1 MAVRREP
8 ARALLL
14 DLDGVLRHYDA
25 TVDHVVEDRFGLDH
39 GVILKTAM
47 EPDRY
52 LKLVTG
58 GWTRARWHADI
69 AEYLEIP
76 AEAMAELTA
85 YRGYIDHE
93 VLAFV
98 RDVRAAGRPVALC
111 TNAPAD
117 LDDDLAQLG
126 LAGEFD
132 AVVNSSDVGAAKPTP
147 DYFRAA
153 CLAVRT
159 VPRFCLFVDD
169 SHRNVEGARR
179 VGIAAYRWN
188 GVVDLPYLKAALGI
202 DQS

>member
-1 MAVRREP
+1 MAHR
-8 ARALLL
+8 ATAKALLL
-14 DLDGVLRHYDA
+14 DLDGVLRLYDA
-25 TVDHVVEDRFGLDH
+25 AVDHVVEDRYGLDH
-39 GVILKTAM
+39 GTIFKTAM
-47 EPDRY
+47 EPARY
-52 LKLVTG
+52 QTLISG
-58 GWTRARWHADI
+58 GWTRAQWLADV
-69 AEYLEIP
+69 AEYLELP
-76 AEAMAELTA
+76 ADAMAELTA
-85 YRGYIDHE
+85 YRGYVDHE

-111 TNAPAD
+111 TNAPID

-132 AVVNSSDVGAAKPTP
+132 AVVNSSAIGAAKPTP

-159 VPRFCLFVDD
+159 VPRLCLFVDD
-169 SHRNVEGARR
+169 AHRNIEGARR

-202 DQS
+202 EQA

>member
-1 MAVRREP
+1 MAQR
-8 ARALLL
+8 AAAKALLL
-14 DLDGVLRHYDA
+14 DLDGVLRQYDA
-25 TVDHVVEDRFGLDH
+25 AVDHVVEDRCGLDH
-39 GVILKTAM
+39 GTIFKTAM
-47 EPDRY
+47 EPARY
-52 LKLVTG
+52 QKLISG
-58 GWTRARWHADI
+58 GWTRAQWFADV
-69 AEYLEIP
+69 AEYLELP
-76 AEAMAELTA
+76 ADSIAELTA
-85 YRGYIDHE
+85 YRGYVDHE

-111 TNAPAD
+111 TNAPID

-132 AVVNSSDVGAAKPTP
+132 AVVNSSAIGVAKPTP

-159 VPRFCLFVDD
+159 VPRLCLFVDD
-169 SHRNVEGARR
+169 SHRNIEGARR

-202 DQS
+202 EQS

>member
-1 MAVRREP
+1 MAQR
-8 ARALLL
+8 ATAKALLL

-25 TVDHVVEDRFGLDH
+25 AVDHVVEDRYGLDH
-39 GVILKTAM
+39 GTIFKTAM
-47 EPDRY
+47 EPARY
-52 LKLVTG
+52 QTLISG
-58 GWTRARWHADI
+58 GWTRVQWLADV
-69 AEYLEIP
+69 AEYLELP
-76 AEAMAELTA
+76 ADAMAELTA
-85 YRGYIDHE
+85 YRGYVDHE

-98 RDVRAAGRPVALC
+98 RDVRAAGRPVGLC
-111 TNAPAD
+111 TNAPID

-132 AVVNSSDVGAAKPTP
+132 AVVNSIAVGTAKPTP

-159 VPRFCLFVDD
+159 VPRLCLFVDD
-169 SHRNVEGARR
+169 SHRNIEGARR

-202 DQS
+202 EQA

>member
-1 MAVRREP
+1 MAHR
-8 ARALLL
+8 ATAKALLL
-14 DLDGVLRHYDA
+14 DLDGVLRLYDA
-25 TVDHVVEDRFGLDH
+25 AVDHVVEDRYGLDH
-39 GVILKTAM
+39 GTIFKTAM
-47 EPDRY
+47 EPARY
-52 LKLVTG
+52 QTLISG
-58 GWTRARWHADI
+58 GWTRAQWLADV
-69 AEYLEIP
+69 AEYLELP
-76 AEAMAELTA
+76 ADAMAELTA
-85 YRGYIDHE
+85 YRGYVDHE

-111 TNAPAD
+111 TNAPID

-132 AVVNSSDVGAAKPTP
+132 AVVNSSAVGTAKPTP

-159 VPRFCLFVDD
+159 VPRLCLFVDD
-169 SHRNVEGARR
+169 SHRNIEGARR

-202 DQS
+202 EQP